1 MEEKEILKIT
11 DENGVEK
18 EVEVLNYFTLK
29 SNNKDYI
36 TYTENKEDAKGN
48 IIVYTSEVID
58 KGDSIELAGIEDA
71 NVVKEIKDVLVE
83 LAKAGD

>member
-1 MEEKEILKIT
+1 MEEKEMLKII
-11 DENGVEK
+11 DENGIEK
-18 EVEVLNYFTLK
+18 EVEVINFFTLK

-58 KGDSIELAGIEDA
+58 NGDSVELKGIEDA
-71 NVVKEIKDVLVE
+71 NIVKEIKDVLVD

>member
-18 EVEVLNYFTLK
+18 QVEVLNYFTLK

-58 KGDSIELAGIEDA
+58 KGDSIELVGIEDA
-71 NVVKEIKDVLVE
+71 NIVKEIKDVLVE